1 METLLIKD
9 ENNVYHLSRND
20 MPLLCP
26 IQTRLLVPVPKSSSL
41 MTGSPQNQMELQER
55 STGCNSMCSLF
66 HLDRYETDENGQ
78 GEWYVELCHGSS
90 RSIKC
95 VDLASKK
102 QPENVILMPK
112 S

>member
-9 ENNVYHLSRND
+9 ESGIYHLTRNER
-20 MPLLCP
+20 PLLCP
-26 IQTRLLVPVPKSSSL
+26 MQTRLLVPVPKSSSL

-55 STGCNSMCSLF
+55 STGCNSMCALF
-66 HLDRYETDENGQ
+66 KIHKKSHIDEI
-78 GEWYVELCHGSS
+78 YD
-90 RSIKC
+90 
-95 VDLASKK
+95 VDLCNEQAYFGIECTDISPPK